1 MNSKL
6 LDGFESLDIK
16 NDKVDRGYVTINKSG
31 HILRIPAKAYK
42 KLPWKNDTRVD
53 ILRKGETFAI
63 TPYVVGCSNVKV
75 DKNAGCIIR
84 SRDACL
90 KILAN
95 SKSCRKFECWVEEDT
110 LFFKPAEED

>member
-1 MNSKL
+1 MNNKL
-6 LDGFESLDIK
+6 LEGFESLQIQSK
-16 NDKVDRGYVTINKSG
+16 KVDHGYVTINKSNN
-31 HILRIPAKAYK
+31 ILHIPAKAYK
-42 KLPWKNDTRVD
+42 KLLWKKGTRVD

>member
-6 LDGFESLDIK
+6 LDGFESLQIK
-16 NDKVDRGYVTINKSG
+16 NNKVDHGYVTINKHG
-31 HILRIPAKAYK
+31 NILYIPAKAYK
-42 KLPWKNDTRVD
+42 KLLWKNDTRVD
-53 ILRKGETFAI
+53 ILRKGETFAV
-63 TPYVVGCSNVKV
+63 TPYVVGCLNVKV
-75 DKNAGCIIR
+75 TKNSGCVIR
-84 SRDACL
+84 SQAACL